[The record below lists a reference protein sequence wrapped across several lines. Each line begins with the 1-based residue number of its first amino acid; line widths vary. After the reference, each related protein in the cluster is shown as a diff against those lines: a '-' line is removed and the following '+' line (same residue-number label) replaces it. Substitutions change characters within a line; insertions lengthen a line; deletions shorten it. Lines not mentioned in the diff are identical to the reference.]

1 MTPLSASG
9 GTLAASTKTM
19 KTFSRSILV
28 FFLIISCNKKQEDK
42 TFFNSGNLKE
52 LKKYDSKG
60 ILKEEVYYYD
70 IKDRKI
76 YKSYFHKNTYDSL
89 VYYYRN
95 GKVFRNG
102 KSDKKGNLFGKW
114 NYYNIAGYLSDTR
127 EFFIIND
134 DYKLNQLWYFNKK
147 GDTIINANPKFN
159 VYQQKEFAS
168 SKVSESS
175 IFLNF
180 SYYPKS
186 DTIKVNENLSIDVED
201 LYPFWATKNSEEFM
215 VIAKQKNNFNSNF
228 SNINQVKLD
237 TVYNSFTLKSNWKY
251 KKAIDLKH
259 SMFLVAW

>member
-1 MTPLSASG
+1 M
-9 GTLAASTKTM
+9 
-19 KTFSRSILV
+19 
-28 FFLIISCNKKQEDK
+28 
-42 TFFNSGNLKE
+42 
-52 LKKYDSKG
+52 
-60 ILKEEVYYYD
+60 
-70 IKDRKI
+70 
-76 YKSYFHKNTYDSL
+76 

-180 SYYPKS
+180 SYYPKR

-259 SMFLVAW
+259 SMFLDIAFTTPGKKILRGYVVEFYKAKPNDKKFEMERRTYFEKVIYVENKASR